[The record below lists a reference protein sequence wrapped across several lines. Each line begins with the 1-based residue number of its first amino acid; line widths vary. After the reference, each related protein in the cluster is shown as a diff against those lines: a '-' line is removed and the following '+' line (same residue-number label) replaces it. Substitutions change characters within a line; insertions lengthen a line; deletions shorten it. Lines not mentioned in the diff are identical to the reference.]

1 MRKSFNPD
9 DSNITVLFVPD
20 IEDGK
25 EAPNIVRDADGWENE
40 PPIDVLIVGAGPV
53 GLACA
58 IEAKRHGLSHLIVE
72 KNCLTYSI
80 FRCPTNVRFFST
92 PELLQI
98 GEVPFLIAETK
109 PSRQDLLNYYRG
121 VCEHH
126 QLRIHFDARVEQIT
140 ASEGVFRVISARQ
153 NYRARYVVIA
163 TGFYGNPNLLNIAGE
178 NLSKISHYYTEPF
191 PFYRRKVAVIGG
203 KSSAVEAALDL
214 YRHGAEV
221 TLIHR
226 GAEIGQSVKY
236 WLRPDIVNRIKAGS
250 IKAYFNTVVTR
261 ITEEAIFIQNG
272 AVNEQRLE
280 NDFVFALTG
289 YHPDFEFVKRCGVL
303 IDETNRK
310 ICFNPAT
317 FETNVP
323 NLYIAGVVAASK
335 GGDNIFIE
343 NGRDHVKLVV
353 KDILSKNSLRE
364 EAGRMRF
371 EFATD

>member
-1 MRKSFNPD
+1 VRGAGERES
-9 DSNITVLFVPD
+9 
-20 IEDGK
+20 
-25 EAPNIVRDADGWENE
+25 AP
-40 PPIDVLIVGAGPV
+40 PTDVLIVGAGPV

-80 FRCPTNVRFFST
+80 FRCPINVRFFST
-92 PELLQI
+92 PELLEI
-98 GEVPFLIAETK
+98 GDVPFIISETK

-126 QLRIHFDARVEQIT
+126 QLRVHFNERVEQIT
-140 ASEGVFRVISARQ
+140 SRERVFQIISSRQ
-153 NYRARYVVIA
+153 NYQARYVVIA
-163 TGFYGNPNLLNIAGE
+163 TGFYDNPNLLNIFGE
-178 NLSKISHYYTEPF
+178 NLPKVSHYYTEAF

-226 GAEIGQSVKY
+226 GPEIGQSVKY
-236 WLRPDIVNRIKAGS
+236 WLRPDIVNRIKEGS
-250 IKAYFNTVVTR
+250 IKAFFNTIVTR
-261 ITEEAIFIQNG
+261 ITEDAIFIRNG
-272 AVNEQRLE
+272 AAPEQRQE
-280 NDFVFALTG
+280 NDYVFALTG
-289 YHPDFEFVKRCGVL
+289 YHPDFEFVKRCGVM
-303 IDETNRK
+303 IDEANRK
-310 ICFNPAT
+310 ICFNPKT

-343 NGRDHVKLVV
+343 NGREHVKLVV
-353 KDILSKNSLRE
+353 RDILAKDSPRE
-364 EAGRMRF
+364 TKHKTRV
-371 EFATD
+371 EFVSD

>member
-1 MRKSFNPD
+1 MRAAG
-9 DSNITVLFVPD
+9 
-20 IEDGK
+20 E
-25 EAPNIVRDADGWENE
+25 WEHE
-40 PPIDVLIVGAGPV
+40 SPLDVLIVGAGPV

-58 IEAKRHGLSHLIVE
+58 IAAKQHGLSHLIVE

-92 PELLQI
+92 PELLAI
-98 GEVPFLIAETK
+98 GDVPFIITESK

-126 QLRIHFDARVEQIT
+126 QLRVHFDERVEQIRRR
-140 ASEGVFRVISARQ
+140 EGVFQVVSARQ
-153 NYRARYVVIA
+153 NYQARYVVIA
-163 TGFYGNPNLLNIAGE
+163 TGFYDNPNLLHIAGE
-178 NLSKISHYYTEPF
+178 ELPKVSHYYTEPF
-191 PFYRRKVAVIGG
+191 SFYRRQVAVIGG

-214 YRHGAEV
+214 YRHGADV

-236 WLRPDIVNRIKAGS
+236 WLRPDIINRLKEGRIKAL
-250 IKAYFNTVVTR
+250 FNTVVTR
-261 ITEEAIFIQNG
+261 ITADAIFVQNG
-272 AVNEQRLE
+272 AANEQCLE

-289 YHPDFEFVKRCGVL
+289 YHPDFEFVKRCGVM
-303 IDETNRK
+303 IDEANRK

-343 NGRDHVKLVV
+343 NGREHVKLVV
-353 KDILSKNSLRE
+353 RDILAKNSPQ
-364 EAGRMRF
+364 AVQAKTRF
-371 EFATD
+371 VFANE

>member
-58 IEAKRHGLSHLIVE
+58 IEAKRHGLAHLIVE

-126 QLRIHFDARVEQIT
+126 QLRVHFDERVEAIT
-140 ASEGVFRVISARQ
+140 AGAGVFIVTSARQ
-153 NYRARYVVIA
+153 
-163 TGFYGNPNLLNIAGE
+163 
-178 NLSKISHYYTEPF
+178 
-191 PFYRRKVAVIGG
+191 
-203 KSSAVEAALDL
+203 
-214 YRHGAEV
+214 
-221 TLIHR
+221 
-226 GAEIGQSVKY
+226 
-236 WLRPDIVNRIKAGS
+236 
-250 IKAYFNTVVTR
+250 
-261 ITEEAIFIQNG
+261 
-272 AVNEQRLE
+272 
-280 NDFVFALTG
+280 
-289 YHPDFEFVKRCGVL
+289 
-303 IDETNRK
+303 
-310 ICFNPAT
+310 
-317 FETNVP
+317 
-323 NLYIAGVVAASK
+323 AS
-335 GGDNIFIE
+335 
-343 NGRDHVKLVV
+343 
-353 KDILSKNSLRE
+353 
-364 EAGRMRF
+364 
-371 EFATD
+371 